1 MIGRE
6 LRALVVVLAGI
17 AATGCAHALSQPMPE
32 LKGQLALKVVNE
44 QPSTMND
51 MSLGVY
57 QIPDTSFAGVN
68 ILDKKSITVTPA
80 DKK

>member
-1 MIGRE
+1 
-6 LRALVVVLAGI
+6 
-17 AATGCAHALSQPMPE
+17 MPE
-32 LKGQLALKVVNE
+32 LEGQLALKVVNE
-44 QPSTMND
+44 QPSKMND
-51 MSLGVY
+51 MPLGVY